1 MGGWHIHLVAG
12 AHTHRLQSC
21 PGMMFY
27 SSHQAVYPFMSYRIP
42 PVQVWLGLDNR
53 KSAWR
58 GDTTPQDVIEAIIML
73 SRRDVQELPLKQWWR
88 RNTSP
93 LRVPGNVL
101 WCCDS
106 GIERGEV
113 WQGCLSKC
121 LDQGKG
127 HACIYICIKKNEML
141 QTHRFI
147 LYCTAVLTDKIFYLF
162 IPYLLFCGSNKG
174 EWRSLKVSLVKR
186 NERLW

>member
-12 AHTHRLQSC
+12 THTHRLQSC

-27 SSHQAVYPFMSYRIP
+27 SWHQAVYPFMSYRIP

-127 HACIYICIKKNEML
+127 HACIYICIKKMKCCKPIALFCIVL
-141 QTHRFI
+141 QFWLTRFFI
-147 LYCTAVLTDKIFYLF
+147 YLF
-162 IPYLLFCGSNKG
+162 LIYCFVGQTKESGVPSK
-174 EWRSLKVSLVKR
+174 SV
-186 NERLW
+186 